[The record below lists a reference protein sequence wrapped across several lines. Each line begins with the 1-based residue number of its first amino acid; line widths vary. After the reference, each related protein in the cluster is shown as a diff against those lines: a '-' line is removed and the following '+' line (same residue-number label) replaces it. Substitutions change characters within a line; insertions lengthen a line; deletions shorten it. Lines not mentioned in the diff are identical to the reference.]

1 MLYMSDLSNGQKDP
15 HFKPSTGASI
25 NPAQNIQM
33 LSIIKDIRGAGLLQ
47 FIIGRLCLIV
57 FCISVILKN
66 AILRDIY
73 LRHVQEVLF
82 NCK

>member
-33 LSIIKDIRGAGLLQ
+33 LSIIKDIRGAGQNLPPLSGSSMQ
-47 FIIGRLCLIV
+47 KKGWW
-57 FCISVILKN
+57 
-66 AILRDIY
+66 
-73 LRHVQEVLF
+73 
-82 NCK
+82 